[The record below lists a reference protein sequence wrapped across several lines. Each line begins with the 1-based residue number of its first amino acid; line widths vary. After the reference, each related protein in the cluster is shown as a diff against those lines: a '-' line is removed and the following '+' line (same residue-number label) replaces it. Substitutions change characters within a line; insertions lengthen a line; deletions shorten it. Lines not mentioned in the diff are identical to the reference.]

1 MEMETT
7 MKKML
12 LATAILLIA
21 SPALAQSY
29 TPGLSGNMD
38 GYTQKGPQSVYQ
50 GAQAAFARVLPGRQ
64 ASPTPYAVY
73 DSQGKVIGAD
83 PDANVR
89 LQLRKDHDEIQ

>member
-1 MEMETT
+1 
-7 MKKML
+7 MKKIL
-12 LATAILLIA
+12 LAAAILVIA

-29 TPGLSGNMD
+29 TPGLSGNID
-38 GYTQKGPQSVYQ
+38 GYAQPAPRSVYQ
-50 GAQAAFARVLPGRQ
+50 GAAAAFARVLPGRQ
-64 ASPTPYAVY
+64 AAPAPYAVY